1 MCNQCCNT
9 PNRMFEIQGNGFT
22 VLFDKEAVN
31 NDKTQLKL
39 VDGDLVISGLADE
52 MVDDIMSDAPPPEA
66 GTILIVE
73 LSL

>member
-1 MCNQCCNT
+1 
-9 PNRMFEIQGNGFT
+9 MFEIQGNGFT